1 MTNSTDLF
9 DSDMIEPALVNYNP
23 RRGMKNKIPWVD
35 KYRPKKLD
43 DIVQQDEVIKVL
55 KESLVSGK
63 FPHMLF
69 FGGPGTGKCV
79 APDTPVIMFDGSI
92 NLAKNI
98 KKNDLLM
105 GDDNTPRKV
114 LGTTSGKDIMYR
126 ISQTVNRYEK
136 YGEDYIV
143 NSEHILSFMLSVGVD
158 FSWSKNKYI
167 LTWFKNHNI
176 QQKLFIVGDD
186 NYSSKEIA
194 YKAMQDYAA
203 LKLTQSRYDIDQTG
217 SICDISVKEYMK
229 KCATWKKYY
238 KGFKSGCITCWPKKD
253 ILIDPYTLGFWLS
266 GANTSNDIKNIDMYN
281 LFVEK
286 HVPDNYK
293 IGDLDTRKNVLEG
306 FLAGCANNT
315 FDSRSKRLT
324 DDIVFIARSLGL
336 KVRQLNDDQGITT
349 QVKIGDF
356 DKAGVAKESKFVN
369 SVANMYS
376 VKVTKI
382 DEGEYYGFE
391 LDGNGRFLLGD
402 FTVTHNT
409 SSILSFAMELFG
421 PKIFERRVI
430 ELNASDE
437 RGINVVRN
445 KIITFAKS
453 AVGNA
458 DPNYPCPPYKIII
471 LDEADAMTMEAQS
484 ALRTV
489 MESLSDITRF
499 CFICNYINQ
508 IIDPI
513 ASRCMKFRFK
523 SIDNVTMITKLKQI
537 AQKEN
542 FVIQD
547 DVLNK
552 VLELAKGDIRCGIIT
567 LQYLKYIYDYQGSIS
582 VKDIYETTNYLPLEI
597 IKDVWLKCIDQE
609 TATVQDVKHEALFLK
624 QKGYSMNSILEKLNQ
639 LVIYDETLEDS
650 DKALI
655 ALNMAKTEKRLV
667 DGADEY
673 IQLFNSLAYIQKIYK
688 DSRKRE

>member
-1 MTNSTDLF
+1 MANSTDLF
-9 DSDMIEPALVNYNP
+9 DSDMIETTLVNYNP
-23 RRGMKNKIPWVD
+23 RKGIKNKIPWVD

-55 KESLVSGK
+55 KESLVTGK

-69 FGGPGTGKCV
+69 FGSPGTGKCLG
-79 APDTPVIMFDGSI
+79 AGTLVIMYDGTV
-92 NLAKNI
+92 
-98 KKNDLLM
+98 KKVEDVKKGDFVM
-105 GDDNTPRKV
+105 GDDSRARRV
-114 LGTTSGKDIMYR
+114 LGTTSGEDKLYQVM
-126 ISQTVNRYEK
+126 QK
-136 YGEDYIV
+136 YGDDYVV
-143 NSEHILSFMLSVGVD
+143 NSEHILSLKVGVNCAWK
-158 FSWSKNKYI
+158 WSNKER
-167 LTWFKNHNI
+167 LCRFLWLENHNI
-176 QQKLFIVGDD
+176 REKLFLMGESTRIEVYDAIAVFITEIEKNGSLNKVG
-186 NYSSKEIA
+186 E
-194 YKAMQDYAA
+194 
-203 LKLTQSRYDIDQTG
+203 
-217 SICDISVKEYMK
+217 ICDISVKDYQR
-229 KCATWKKYY
+229 KCSVWKSFYL
-238 KGFKSGCITCWPKKD
+238 GFKNDCITCWEKKD
-253 ILIDPYTLGFWLS
+253 VLIAPYALGYWL
-266 GANTSNDIKNIDMYN
+266 ACDAINDVDRAGLEEYG
-281 LFVEK
+281 LLEEK
-286 HVPDNYK
+286 HVPVAYK
-293 IGDLDTRKNVLEG
+293 MGDELTRRELLNGYQKGIGEKTGVHKI
-306 FLAGCANNT
+306 AGDRFRN
-315 FDSRSKRLT
+315 
-324 DDIVFIARSLGL
+324 DIIFVARSLGWHANTNYIGRQYVSFSDGMAHMNNYKI
-336 KVRQLNDDQGITT
+336 KVRRHGTGQ
-349 QVKIGDF
+349 
-356 DKAGVAKESKFVN
+356 
-369 SVANMYS
+369 
-376 VKVTKI
+376 
-382 DEGEYYGFE
+382 YYGFE

-421 PKIFERRVI
+421 PKIFDRRVI

-523 SIDNVTMITKLKQI
+523 SIDSATMISKLKDI
-537 AQKEN
+537 ANKEN
-542 FVIQD
+542 FVVND
-547 DVLNK
+547 DVLDK
-552 VLELAKGDIRCGIIT
+552 VIELAKGDIRCGIIT

-582 VKDIYETTNYLPLEI
+582 VKDIYETTNYLPIEI
-597 IKDVWLKCIDQE
+597 IKNVWTRCINLKNASI
-609 TATVQDVKHEALFLK
+609 QDVKREALFLK

-639 LVIYDETLEDS
+639 LVIYDDNLPDN

-655 ALNMAKTEKRLV
+655 ALNMAKTEKRLI

-673 IQLFNSLAYIQKIYK
+673 IQLLNSLAFIQRIYK
-688 DSRKRE
+688 EKN